1 MDRLTTSAARVALPP
16 FDGDALLTL
25 IKKLIIIEKRWIP
38 SLPGY
43 SLYIRPTI
51 IGTRPSLGVFAS
63 DSAMLF
69 VILSPTGPYF
79 RTPSPL
85 SLLSI
90 GQSVRSW
97 PGGTGAYKLA
107 SNYTQGFLPQRVAA
121 RRGFHQ
127 CLWLLGGDTITEAG
141 AMNFF
146 VVLKRDDGD
155 LDVVTPPL
163 DGTILPGL
171 TRDACLDLLNAH
183 PRISCLPNIPDSL
196 KIYTHERT
204 LTMTQL
210 AQYSA
215 EGKLVEAFVSGTAV
229 IVAPVGRIGWE
240 DETKGDIVLEE
251 WEGAYGPLGKALWE
265 RIVDIQQGRFE
276 WKGWSVPCV

>member
-1 MDRLTTSAARVALPP
+1 
-16 FDGDALLTL
+16 
-25 IKKLIIIEKRWIP
+25 
-38 SLPGY
+38 
-43 SLYIRPTI
+43 
-51 IGTRPSLGVFAS
+51 
-63 DSAMLF
+63 
-69 VILSPTGPYF
+69 
-79 RTPSPL
+79 
-85 SLLSI
+85 
-90 GQSVRSW
+90 
-97 PGGTGAYKLA
+97 
-107 SNYTQGFLPQRVAA
+107 
-121 RRGFHQ
+121 
-127 CLWLLGGDTITEAG
+127 
-141 AMNFF
+141 MNFF

-183 PRISCLPNIPDSL
+183 PRISRLPNIPDTL

-210 AQYSA
+210 AQYST

-240 DETKGDIVLEE
+240 DETKGDIALKE
-251 WEGAYGPLGKALWE
+251 WEGAYGPVGKALWE